1 MVMGYRMTWMF
12 VEDPRRR
19 VGAQG
24 VRRRKCKTEIHARVS
39 RPRGKAGHA
48 ATHSPVAGEATRK
61 SSSRCT
67 SATTACSTEADDLQG
82 IEYIILKV

>member
-24 VRRRKCKTEIHARVS
+24 VRRRKCKTEIHARGAIS
-39 RPRGKAGHA
+39 FFP
-48 ATHSPVAGEATRK
+48 
-61 SSSRCT
+61 
-67 SATTACSTEADDLQG
+67 CSFSLGLIRVHVFFVFLSLD
-82 IEYIILKV
+82 